1 MLQASKN
8 KLLGELAVKYA
19 GTLQYLEKL
28 YQSDGRP
35 WVIAFSGGK
44 DSTLVLQLVY
54 EMLSVLQ
61 LRGVVLKPV
70 YVLSSDTRVES
81 PNVAKYVRDTLAMI
95 DQHAT
100 SSQLPLQVR
109 LVEPTPAESYWGKI
123 IGRGYPPPTR
133 VFRWCTSYMKIK
145 PSKRAIEAITQE
157 HGSVILLLGTRLD
170 ESSDRK
176 KRMMAV
182 VENESQLN
190 PHHDIPN
197 TLVSKPVATWTTD
210 EVWEYLYS
218 SNPPP
223 WGKSHDEMLTL
234 YRQANSNECPVVLD
248 LNTPSCGGSRFGCW
262 TCTVVKEDKSM
273 KGFMIQEKRLE
284 YLFKFRNWLK
294 EIREVEGYREPV
306 RRNGQLGLGPFK
318 PDVRQMILQKL
329 LKTERQTGFE
339 LISDDELVFIQKEW
353 HKDFDNSHS
362 VSRLLEPFGREIP
375 MTDNIASIDFNVE
388 SDIIE
393 KLAVEN
399 DLSPEL
405 LEGLLRLGKEAEGN
419 MRRWGAKTELERKV
433 GDFITKAAKQ
443 IELAIPLGMESAS

>member
-1 MLQASKN
+1 MSSNRKN
-8 KLLGELAVKYA
+8 ELSDELSEKYSLTLKYLG
-19 GTLQYLEKL
+19 KL
-28 YQSDGRP
+28 YLDDERP
-35 WVIAFSGGK
+35 WVVAFSGGK

-54 EMLSVLQ
+54 ETLNTLQ
-61 LRGVVLKPV
+61 GKDIPLKPV

-81 PNVAKYVRDTLAMI
+81 PNVAKYVRDTLDAL
-95 DQHAT
+95 DRHAK
-100 SSQLPLQVR
+100 SSALPLHVR

-176 KRMMAV
+176 KRMLAIS
-182 VENESQLN
+182 ENESQLN

-197 TLVSKPVATWTTD
+197 ALVSKPVADWTTD

-223 WGKSHDEMLTL
+223 WGKSHDDMLAL

-248 LNTPSCGGSRFGCW
+248 LSTPSCGGSRFGCW

-273 KGFMIQEKRLE
+273 KGFMLQEKRLE
-284 YLFKFRNWLK
+284 HLFDFRNWLK
-294 EIREVEGYREPV
+294 EIREIEDYRSPI
-306 RRNGQLGLGPFK
+306 RRNNQPGLGPFK
-318 PDVRQMILQKL
+318 PDVRKMILKKL
-329 LKTERQTGFE
+329 LETERKIGFE
-339 LISDDELVFIQKEW
+339 LISDDELTFIQQEW
-353 HKDFDNSHS
+353 SKDFDNSLS
-362 VSRLLEPFGREIP
+362 ISQLLEPFGREIS
-375 MTDNIASIDFNVE
+375 MTDQTQSTEVNVE
-388 SDIIE
+388 MDIIE
-393 KLAVEN
+393 KLAIEN

-405 LEGLLRLGKEAEGN
+405 LGDLIKLGKEAENDMG
-419 MRRWGAKTELERKV
+419 RWGAKTELERKV
-433 GDFITKAAKQ
+433 GDFITKATTQ
-443 IELAIPLGMESAS
+443 SELAIPPGMENGS